1 LTLKSHDFREK
12 QKLAVKNPYI
22 LLARPEKEVQMNAM
36 KDRKTPNGTVAIAE
50 NKDSPFAVSPEKR
63 DWLTQDALRV
73 PKYKLGP
80 VQQHIAA

>member
-1 LTLKSHDFREK
+1 
-12 QKLAVKNPYI
+12 
-22 LLARPEKEVQMNAM
+22 MNAM